1 MDEITL
7 EKFLKVAR
15 SRLDQDPR
23 HWTVERNH
31 SYDPPWVL
39 RYDPIPGGEKREGYT
54 VFSLSFPVLQ
64 ATDWVEEPEDFL
76 WRVADE
82 LEIAMML
89 RKAIAVGGND

>member
-1 MDEITL
+1 MDIITL
-7 EKFLKVAR
+7 EKFLEDAKA
-15 SRLDQDPR
+15 RLDEEPR
-23 HWTVERNH
+23 HWTVERNG

-64 ATDWVEEPEDFL
+64 ATDWVENPEDFL
-76 WRVADE
+76 SKVADE

-89 RKAIAVGGND
+89 RKAIASNGND

>member
-1 MDEITL
+1 MDNIIL
-7 EKFLKVAR
+7 EQFLADAKA
-15 SRLDQDPR
+15 RLDKEPR
-23 HWTVERNH
+23 YWTVERNG

-64 ATDWVEEPEDFL
+64 ATDWVENPEDFL
-76 WRVADE
+76 SKVADE

-89 RKAIAVGGND
+89 RRAIAGNGND

>member
-1 MDEITL
+1 MDIMTL
-7 EKFLKVAR
+7 EKFLEDAR
-15 SRLDQDPR
+15 SRLDKEPR
-23 HWTVERNH
+23 HWTVERNG

-76 WRVADE
+76 SKVADE
-82 LEIAMML
+82 LEISMML
-89 RKAIAVGGND
+89 RKAIASNGND